1 MNKCIQCG
9 QTDLVAKT
17 VRLDGEVRGEHY
29 TVEIPGLECPICGYK
44 TIEGPMMPEYR
55 RLLADRYRATHGILT
70 SEDIRARRK
79 RLGMNQP
86 KFAQYVGV
94 GAATVKRA
102 EMGKIQDRHTDE
114 AIRRKTDLACSA
126 TANRIGRF
134 EAIVTSTNGGH
145 RMPFLEDV
153 AQQTYDSPVPDFPSP
168 QRSVPAYLAS
178 MFHASTRG

>member
-86 KFAQYVGV
+86 KFAQYVG
-94 GAATVKRA
+94 G
-102 EMGKIQDRHTDE
+102 IQ
-114 AIRRKTDLACSA
+114 
-126 TANRIGRF
+126 
-134 EAIVTSTNGGH
+134 
-145 RMPFLEDV
+145 
-153 AQQTYDSPVPDFPSP
+153 
-168 QRSVPAYLAS
+168 AS
-178 MFHASTRG
+178 SGLQ